1 MESAREPADG
11 PVQEQEEEGPPS
23 PDLPSPAAPVLAFHR
38 VTVVG
43 L

>member
-1 MESAREPADG
+1 MEKAREPMGQFRDRKKMA
-11 PVQEQEEEGPPS
+11 PPS
-23 PDLPSPAAPVLAFHR
+23 PGQPSPATPVLAFHR

>member
-1 MESAREPADG
+1 MENAREPMGQFRDRRKT
-11 PVQEQEEEGPPS
+11 PPPS
-23 PDLPSPAAPVLAFHR
+23 PGQPSPAALVLAFHR